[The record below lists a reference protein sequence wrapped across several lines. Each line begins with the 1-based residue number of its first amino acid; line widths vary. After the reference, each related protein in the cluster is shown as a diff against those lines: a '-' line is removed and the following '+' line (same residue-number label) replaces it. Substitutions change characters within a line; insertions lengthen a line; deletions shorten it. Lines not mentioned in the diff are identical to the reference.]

1 MHAALRRFRKWRRH
15 EEPLTPCVPVAAKL
29 FASIMPDLA
38 IQDFVT
44 ALALVLVFEGLSLAL
59 MPGAIYRALTQLAA
73 LPREALRWVGVIML
87 FLGVVIVY
95 LIRG

>member
-1 MHAALRRFRKWRRH
+1 
-15 EEPLTPCVPVAAKL
+15 
-29 FASIMPDLA
+29 MPDLA